1 MPVVGD
7 AAVPPA
13 AAATELGL
21 FKPNLSLYRAADGPK
36 LLFDG
41 ATALD
46 LLRDC

>member
-1 MPVVGD
+1 MPVLGD

-13 AAATELGL
+13 VATELGL